1 MKGNKTMKKE
11 TRDGVDIYI
20 DSHKEIM
27 YVSMNQRMTP
37 EASER
42 LKESFSEIL
51 DYKIVVFES
60 INDIKFLN

>member
-1 MKGNKTMKKE
+1 MESMKKD
-11 TRDGVDIYI
+11 TKNGVDIYI
-20 DSHKEIM
+20 DSDKEIM

>member
-1 MKGNKTMKKE
+1 MEGMKKD
-11 TRDGVDIYI
+11 TKNGVDIYI
-20 DSHKEIM
+20 DNDKQIM

>member
-1 MKGNKTMKKE
+1 MNK
-11 TRDGVDIYI
+11 DGADIYI
-20 DSHKEIM
+20 DNDKQIM